1 MDKEFELLKRTKALN
16 GEDFFDTPTRLSP
29 GELDEV
35 IKKILQN
42 YSYLWYGDDK
52 TIEEEV
58 DIIKNNMYLI
68 LDTLVRMGV
77 HPGFIM
83 VALTRYNYEKLK
95 NQDRIIYNSG
105 RKKSNNILFPY
116 NDVRK
121 ELKLMNNI
129 NYCGYNTNFSHCYD
143 DILSMNQKL
152 NIPYSKEPCK
162 IDNVRKKGIFLSV
175 SNQVNQI
182 NIADDIIDE
191 SIYLVDLLYTS
202 VNILVEMGIKDDKLL
217 INKIMEEGEKG
228 KKR

>member
-29 GELDEV
+29 DELDEV
-35 IKKILQN
+35 IKQILQN
-42 YSYLWYGDDK
+42 YSYLWNSENK

-58 DIIKNNMYLI
+58 EIIKNNMYII

-77 HPGFIM
+77 HPGFII
-83 VALTRYNYEKLK
+83 VALTKYNFEKLQNK
-95 NQDRIIYNSG
+95 DRIIYNNG
-105 RKKSNNILFPY
+105 RKKTNNILFPY

-121 ELKLMNNI
+121 ELKLMDNF
-129 NYCGYNTNFSHCYD
+129 NYRGYNTDYSLCYD
-143 DILSMNQKL
+143 DILSMDQKL

-162 IDNVRKKGIFLSV
+162 IDDIRKKGIFLSI

-182 NIADDIIDE
+182 NTADDIIDE
-191 SIYLVDLLYTS
+191 CIYLVDLLYTS

-217 INKIMEEGEKG
+217 INKIIEEGEKG
-228 KKR
+228 KQR